1 MSTSDEFIEFLY
13 EEFQKRQRS
22 PNLIQE
28 YFYNKE
34 RWIQLQDQ
42 AQHLGLYF
50 WIHINFKPNSCSIL
64 RIGDIEEQQKRR
76 SLFEDSDSEEEFSD
90 NLVSSRE
97 LEARSLPYIPGES
110 DLEDS
115 SDEEISLE
123 SPPAALLVD
132 PDILSV
138 STPSTT
144 HSVQLS
150 DDSYWYIRA
159 VHRGNLPEFPIEVDE
174 TSDDESCVYI

>member
-1 MSTSDEFIEFLY
+1 MTACDKFIEDLY
-13 EEFQKRQRS
+13 KEFRKRQRS

-42 AQHLGLYF
+42 AKSFGLYF
-50 WIHINFKPNSCSIL
+50 WIHIDFKPNSCSIL
-64 RIGDIEEQQKRR
+64 RIGDIDEKRK
-76 SLFEDSDSEEEFSD
+76 SLFEDSDSEDEFSD

-97 LEARSLPYIPGES
+97 IEARSLPYLPGES
-110 DLEDS
+110 DREDL
-115 SDEEISLE
+115 SDEEISLG
-123 SPPAALLVD
+123 SSPAALLVD

-138 STPSTT
+138 SSPSTT

-150 DDSYWYIRA
+150 EDSYWYIRA
-159 VHRGNLPEFPIEVDE
+159 VHRGNLPEFPIDVDD
-174 TSDDESCVYI
+174 TSDDETCMEE

>member
-1 MSTSDEFIEFLY
+1 MTDCDKFIEDLY
-13 EEFQKRQRS
+13 NEFRKRQRS

-42 AQHLGLYF
+42 AKSFGLYF
-50 WIHINFKPNSCSIL
+50 WIHIDFKPNSCSIL
-64 RIGDIEEQQKRR
+64 RIGDIDEKRR
-76 SLFEDSDSEEEFSD
+76 SLFEDSDSEDEFSD

-115 SDEEISLE
+115 SDEEISLG
-123 SPPAALLVD
+123 SSPAALLVD

-150 DDSYWYIRA
+150 EDSYWYIRA
-159 VHRGNLPEFPIEVDE
+159 IHRGNLPEFPIDVDE
-174 TSDDESCVYI
+174 TSDDETYMEE